1 MARIITYTNDSL
13 VTHSDKWIGTDII
26 NGVTKNFQASDIG
39 FYLNNFDVLNIF
51 GSATFKFIDNI
62 NTQAGRG
69 RGSITLE
76 NGGGDNTTFESF
88 ENFKISKYS
97 SYNSDGGELKDI
109 SDYLEH
115 IYTDN
120 DIIIF
125 NANNLNKFGKFKADT
140 FELDTNDNEY
150 YNFQLTFEE
159 GFGTIEDGEYYALF
173 AIGFFKDGSDKQFEY
188 NQETASAT
196 WVIEHNLEK
205 FPSVTVLDSAGNIV
219 LGEISFDSNNQITI
233 TFSSPFSGVAYLN

>member
-13 VTHSDKWIGTDII
+13 VTHTDKWIGTDII
-26 NGVTKNFQASDIG
+26 NGVTKNFQAEDIG
-39 FYLNNFDVLNIF
+39 FYLNNFNVLNVF
-51 GSATFKFIDNI
+51 GYTTFKFIENI

-125 NANNLNKFGKFKADT
+125 NANNLNKFGKFTADT
-140 FELDTNDNEY
+140 FELDSEDNNY
-150 YNFQLTFEE
+150 YNVQLSFNE
-159 GFGTIEDGEYYALF
+159 GFGTIEDGEYYVLF
-173 AIGFFKDGSDKQFEY
+173 AVGYFGGSDKHFTY
-188 NQETASAT
+188 TQEAASAT
-196 WVIEHNLEK
+196 WVIQHNLNK
-205 FPSVTVLDSAGNIV
+205 FPSVTVIDSASNTV
-219 LGEISFDSNNQITI
+219 LGNVVYDNNNQLTI
-233 TFSSPFSGVAYLN
+233 TFSGAFSGVAYLN